1 MASSCSHLAHES
13 GRACGGG
20 RKAACR
26 KASSQLPRCPG
37 QITHTLSSLTPTA
50 PQGPAS
56 SNAILPYHRKLVGG
70 DDVTLGA
77 HRKAVLSGHTISTA
91 QSSDLGTLPEFTKY
105 RKQLQPGHTTS
116 HQAAV

>member
-1 MASSCSHLAHES
+1 M
-13 GRACGGG
+13 
-20 RKAACR
+20 
-26 KASSQLPRCPG
+26 
-37 QITHTLSSLTPTA
+37 
-50 PQGPAS
+50 
-56 SNAILPYHRKLVGG
+56 GG